1 MDKDKI
7 QIEIEERIRVTEL
20 KNIMKA
26 CKEKLYKDAAAKKS
40 KN

>member
-7 QIEIEERIRVTEL
+7 QIEIEERVKKTEL

-26 CKEKLYKDAAAKKS
+26 CKEKLYKDAAKKV
-40 KN
+40 KK